1 MILSSGI
8 HGVGKSYFCDMALQR
23 LGIKSYSASKL
34 ITERRKKG
42 FSADKLVPDID
53 DNQPLL
59 IEAIHNLRQ
68 AENEFILDGHFCLL
82 NESGEITRIPQNTYT
97 ALSPDMIV
105 LLTEKPEVIAD
116 RRFQRDGI
124 QQNIEE
130 ISAFQNAEHQ
140 YAREVSAFLYIPLIV
155 SEGATD
161 LERIIRLI
169 KTGGQ

>member
-1 MILSSGI
+1 MIFLSGI
-8 HGVGKSYFCDMALQR
+8 HGVGKSYFCDIALQQ

-42 FSADKLVPDID
+42 FSADKFVPDID

-59 IEAIHNLRQ
+59 IEAIHILRQ
-68 AENEFILDGHFCLL
+68 EESEFILDGHFCLL
-82 NESGEITRIPQNTYT
+82 NEIGEITRIPQDTYT
-97 ALSPDMIV
+97 SLSPDIIV
-105 LLTEKPEVIAD
+105 LLTEKPEIIAD
-116 RRFQRDGI
+116 RRFKRDGI

-140 YAREVSAFLYIPLIV
+140 YASEVSALLHIPLIV
-155 SEGATD
+155 SGGAAD
-161 LERIIRLI
+161 LERVMRLI